1 MLDHLSYGRLEV
13 GVGRGVS
20 PFELKFHKVEH
31 DQSREIF
38 IDAYQLHQRR
48 A

>member
-1 MLDHLSYGRLEV
+1 MEV

-20 PFELKFHKVEH
+20 PFELKYHKIEH

-38 IDAYQLHQRR
+38 IDAYG
-48 A
+48 ASAPG